1 MERKKRN
8 GLIISL
14 LGATVSAIVLVGGT
28 FLTGR
33 SASQDT
39 EKAVRNVSLFY
50 LDELA
55 TRREQVV
62 AAALSDYISDL
73 DIALRLME
81 KDDLSSTENLQ
92 RYQAKMKQLY
102 GLEKFAF
109 VDTEGL
115 IYTSQ
120 GTRTDIS
127 LYDFDYTTL
136 SAPEISIKNQH
147 TEHKKL
153 IIAVPVDRLPFNGKM
168 LVVCFMEI
176 DMARMLNGI
185 SLSAQSEVN
194 NTTFCNIYTANGFSL
209 SNTVLGGLA
218 GEDNLYIFISE
229 GDAGRLTSLIERT
242 GFPLQVSDTSFIGGI
257 QARIPERN
265 ILIDDSFQ
273 GALETLRRE
282 FVLKGGD

>member
-109 VDTEGL
+109 VDTEDLSTLLRERGL
-115 IYTSQ
+115 T
-120 GTRTDIS
+120 
-127 LYDFDYTTL
+127 
-136 SAPEISIKNQH
+136 
-147 TEHKKL
+147 
-153 IIAVPVDRLPFNGKM
+153 
-168 LVVCFMEI
+168 
-176 DMARMLNGI
+176 
-185 SLSAQSEVN
+185 
-194 NTTFCNIYTANGFSL
+194 
-209 SNTVLGGLA
+209 
-218 GEDNLYIFISE
+218 
-229 GDAGRLTSLIERT
+229 
-242 GFPLQVSDTSFIGGI
+242 
-257 QARIPERN
+257 
-265 ILIDDSFQ
+265 
-273 GALETLRRE
+273 
-282 FVLKGGD
+282 